1 MEGHGTNGKGNVEAG
16 VQVGGSVMGREGRR
30 CLGVSGVMV
39 REMEAC
45 REEVCVRVGPEV
57 SGDR

>member
-1 MEGHGTNGKGNVEAG
+1 
-16 VQVGGSVMGREGRR
+16 MGREGRR
-30 CLGVSGVMV
+30 CLGASGVMV

-57 SGDR
+57 SGDL